1 MPKKIDDIFNL
12 NSRVFS
18 RLERRAGVPALLRD
32 LVHQGSVEVTITVD
46 AATALA
52 LADDIEF
59 AVQER
64 PLGKPR
70 E

>member
-12 NSRVFS
+12 KSKIFS
-18 RLERRAGVPALLRD
+18 RLQRRAGVPALLRD
-32 LVHQGSVEVTITVD
+32 LVRQGSVEVTITVD

-64 PLGKPR
+64 PLGRPR